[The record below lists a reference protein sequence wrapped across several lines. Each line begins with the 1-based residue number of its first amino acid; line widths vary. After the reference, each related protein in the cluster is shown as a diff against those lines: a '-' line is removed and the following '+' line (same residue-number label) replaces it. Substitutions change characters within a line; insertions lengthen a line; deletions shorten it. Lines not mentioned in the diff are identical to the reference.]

1 MHVQEQRV
9 DPARASGFTS
19 AERDAQNASRV
30 REWTRPDKHAQVRQ
44 TRREK
49 EREGE
54 RTVRVATGQRASERD
69 GETEGEVEKTRSVRF
84 VRFPNR
90 SPREPSAVVKR
101 RREDGRE
108 DDRFDSSIANTGSGS
123 PAPLRTVARRYY
135 KSYAIPGS
143 GGERNRNVTE

>member
-1 MHVQEQRV
+1 M
-9 DPARASGFTS
+9 
-19 AERDAQNASRV
+19 
-30 REWTRPDKHAQVRQ
+30 
-44 TRREK
+44 
-49 EREGE
+49 
-54 RTVRVATGQRASERD
+54 RVATGQRASERD

-90 SPREPSAVVKR
+90 SPREPSAVAKR
-101 RREDGRE
+101 RREDG
-108 DDRFDSSIANTGSGS
+108 RFDSSIANTGSGS